1 MNFEKALDENFD
13 GFIAKGNNNFIE
25 IILDGQGTFFVC
37 LKTVRSIIRGGA
49 HYKSI
54 RKRFITCIDMHE
66 NSIIKHP
73 NSSKR

>member
-37 LKTVRSIIRGGA
+37 LITVRI
-49 HYKSI
+49 
-54 RKRFITCIDMHE
+54 
-66 NSIIKHP
+66 IIKIIEGVSDNNALRTP
-73 NSSKR
+73 LVSIGLPWRSVTNSTM